1 MKRDANLVPLSR
13 QHFRALVLC
22 MRIHRKRGERDAL
35 QREMVSLWE
44 ADVRFHFQAE
54 EKFLFPAARRIA
66 AVAPLVRELRAEHTR
81 LRRAFAAA
89 RRRTLKGEE
98 LVRFADLLE
107 AHIRKEERRL
117 FEQCQKQMPEKELD
131 EIGGRMQE
139 YFRKKELPTGRH
151 CALPRH
157 RPAGRAPGQSR

>member
-22 MRIHRKRGERDAL
+22 MRIHRKRAPRDVL
-35 QREMVSLWE
+35 QREMLSLY
-44 ADVRFHFQAE
+44 ADDVRFHFQAE

-89 RRRTLKGEE
+89 RRRTLKSAE
-98 LVRFADLLE
+98 LTRFADLLE

-117 FEQCQKQMPEKELD
+117 FEECQKQMSEKELD
-131 EIGGRMQE
+131 EVGKKMER
-139 YFRKKELPTGRH
+139 YFQKCGATGHGACILPAR
-151 CALPRH
+151 
-157 RPAGRAPGQSR
+157 

>member
-1 MKRDANLVPLSR
+1 MKRDANLVQLSR

-22 MRIHRKRGERDAL
+22 MRIHRKRAERGVL
-35 QREMVSLWE
+35 QQEMLE
-44 ADVRFHFQAE
+44 LYAEDVRFHFQAE
-54 EKFLFPAARRIA
+54 EKFLFPAARRLA
-66 AVAPLVRELRAEHTR
+66 GAAPLVRELLAEHKKM
-81 LRRAFAAA
+81 RRAFAAA

-107 AHIRKEERRL
+107 AHVRKEERRL
-117 FEQCQKQMPEKELD
+117 FEQCQKQMSEKALD

-139 YFRKKELPTGRH
+139 FFRKKELATGRQ

>member
-22 MRIHRKRGERDAL
+22 MRIHRKRAPQDVL
-35 QREMVSLWE
+35 QREMLELYSE
-44 ADVRFHFQAE
+44 DVRFHFQAE

-89 RRRTLKGEE
+89 RRRTLQGDG
-98 LVRFADLLE
+98 LTRFADLFE
-107 AHIRKEERRL
+107 GHIRKEERGL
-117 FEQCQKQMPEKELD
+117 FEQCQKQMPEKELG
-131 EIGGRMQE
+131 EIGKRME
-139 YFRKKELPTGRH
+139 KYFRKCGAAAVATCKLPAR
-151 CALPRH
+151 
-157 RPAGRAPGQSR
+157 

>member
-22 MRIHRKRGERDAL
+22 MRIHRQRGEGSIL
-35 QREMVSLWE
+35 QREML
-44 ADVRFHFQAE
+44 ALYAGDVRFHFQAE

-89 RRRTLKGEE
+89 RRRTLKPEE
-98 LVRFADLLE
+98 LTAFADLLE
-107 AHIRKEERRL
+107 GHIRKEERRL
-117 FEQCQKQMPEKELD
+117 FEECQKQMSEEELG
-131 EIGGRMQE
+131 EIGRRMEKYFQGRGATGLGACI
-139 YFRKKELPTGRH
+139 LPAR
-151 CALPRH
+151 
-157 RPAGRAPGQSR
+157 

>member
-22 MRIHRKRGERDAL
+22 MRIHRKRAARSVL
-35 QREMVSLWE
+35 QREMLDLY
-44 ADVRFHFQAE
+44 ADDVRFHSLAE

-66 AVAPLVRELRAEHTR
+66 AAAPVVCELLAEHKK

-89 RRRTLKGEE
+89 RRRALKSAE

-107 AHIRKEERRL
+107 GHIRKEERQL
-117 FEQCQKQMPEKELD
+117 FEQCQKQMSEKELG
-131 EIGGRMQE
+131 EIGKRIKK
-139 YFRKKELPTGRH
+139 YFQKSGAADTAACKLPVR
-151 CALPRH
+151 R
-157 RPAGRAPGQSR
+157 

>member
-22 MRIHRKRGERDAL
+22 MRIHRKRAPRDVL
-35 QREMVSLWE
+35 QREML
-44 ADVRFHFQAE
+44 ALYAGDVRFHFQAE

-81 LRRAFAAA
+81 LRRAFAVA
-89 RRRTLKGEE
+89 RRRTLKSAEFT
-98 LVRFADLLE
+98 RFADLLE

-117 FEQCQKQMPEKELD
+117 FEECQKHLSEKELG
-131 EIGGRMQE
+131 EIGAMMQQ
-139 YFRKKELPTGRH
+139 YFQRNQPASDGSCK
-151 CALPRH
+151 LPR
-157 RPAGRAPGQSR
+157 GKL